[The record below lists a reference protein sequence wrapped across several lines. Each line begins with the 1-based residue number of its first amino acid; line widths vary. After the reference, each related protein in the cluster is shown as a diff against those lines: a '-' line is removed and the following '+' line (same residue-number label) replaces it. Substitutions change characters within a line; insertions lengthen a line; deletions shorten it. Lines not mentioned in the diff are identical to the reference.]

1 MLWDLTHAEIA
12 VSMRIILY
20 TCDTHSR
27 GYDEGFEEG
36 YHIGFAEG
44 EKCAQ
49 GEEEM
54 EKGDKDV

>member
-1 MLWDLTHAEIA
+1 MKDNLIDYDKSHDEGYAL
-12 VSMRIILY
+12 
-20 TCDTHSR
+20 